1 MFQMM
6 NEARLGVGLQGFALG
21 NLAYLYA
28 LKYAKE
34 RIQGVEITKMRDPN
48 APRVPIIKHPDVRRM
63 LMTMKAYAEGL
74 RALIYRNAYYAD
86 LAKVATDPKEKE
98 YCENTI
104 ELLIPIVK
112 AYATDIAFRLTE
124 WAIQVHGGYGYC
136 GEYPV
141 EQLCRD
147 VKLTSIYEGTNGIQ
161 AMDLVGR
168 KLSMKKGALFMGW
181 MKEVNEFIEKHKAH
195 RIFGTAIGQLEQAKN
210 TLVNVSMYFAKVAAG
225 GDTLYPMLHAC
236 PYLELFGEVELAYLL
251 LDQATIAQN
260 RLEAIFQS
268 AGATTD
274 EAQAKVIEEQA
285 EAAFYSGKVYTA
297 DFFITNILPKVQ
309 SIATSILSGNRSALT
324 IPEAAF

>member
-34 RIQGVEITKMRDPN
+34 RIQGVEITKMKDPH

-74 RALIYRNAYYAD
+74 RALIYRSAYYAD

-98 YCENTI
+98 YCENMI
-104 ELLIPIVK
+104 DLLIPVVK
-112 AYATDIAFRLTE
+112 AYSTDIAFRMTE
-124 WAIQVHGGYGYC
+124 WAIQIHGGYGYC

-147 VKLTSIYEGTNGIQ
+147 VKITSIYEGTNGIQ

-168 KLSMKKGALFMGW
+168 KLSLKKGALVMGW

-195 RIFGTAIGQLEQAKN
+195 PTLGSLMTQLEQGKN
-210 TLVNVSMYFAKVAAG
+210 TLVNASMHFAKTAAT
-225 GDTLYPMLHAC
+225 GDPLYPMLHAC
-236 PYLELFGEVELAYLL
+236 PYLEMFGEVEVAYLL
-251 LDQATIAQN
+251 LDQAIIAKEKLQA
-260 RLEAIFQS
+260 LFDK
-268 AGATTD
+268 AGAKTP
-274 EAQAKVIEEQA
+274 EAQAKVIEDQA
-285 EAAFYSGKVYTA
+285 DAAFYSGKVHA
-297 DFFITNILPKVQ
+297 GEFFVTNILPQVQ
-309 SIATSILSGNRSALT
+309 SRAATILGGNRSALA
-324 IPEAAF
+324 IADAAF